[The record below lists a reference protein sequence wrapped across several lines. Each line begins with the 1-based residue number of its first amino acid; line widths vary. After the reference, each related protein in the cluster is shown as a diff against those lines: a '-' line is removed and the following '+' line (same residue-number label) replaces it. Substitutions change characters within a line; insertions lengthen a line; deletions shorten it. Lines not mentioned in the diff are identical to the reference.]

1 MNYQK
6 EYAMLVSQVDRAIS
20 VLEYYAP
27 GDPIVR
33 KAGDLL
39 INALEYVQI
48 PSLQETIKSISMK
61 LDENERGSQ
70 IRLMKVKDMMLEE
83 EHHYKEKQQQRA
95 QA

>member
-20 VLEYYAP
+20 VLEHYAP

-39 INALEYVQI
+39 ITALQAAEERYI
-48 PSLQETIKSISMK
+48 AQES
-61 LDENERGSQ
+61 
-70 IRLMKVKDMMLEE
+70 
-83 EHHYKEKQQQRA
+83 
-95 QA
+95 